1 MSQMRTKLAISDAP
15 PSSLKTEKQTMGERP
30 DFVMT
35 IARTVRP
42 QGLALVANRDMMVL
56 PIKLFYAAN
65 KEFRQINKSRLILK
79 LLGHFRAA
87 HRYF

>member
-15 PSSLKTEKQTMGERP
+15 SSSLKTEKQTMET
-30 DFVMT
+30 DFVMA
-35 IARTVRP
+35 IVRTVRP

-79 LLGHFRAA
+79 LLGHFRAV